1 MLDSQTSVPERSTAA
16 GRGTP
21 ESPASRL
28 IPQPSSAGQG
38 VLPTIEPPE
47 YLSDFAS
54 PRPRIRQTPLQ
65 FHVVMAPL
73 GDPHARHG
81 ATDRMKSLRPF
92 IKALAFALALLL
104 PMSVAADWGKPEQT
118 TPAVSIRG
126 MPMHVDRFS
135 ISRP

>member
-1 MLDSQTSVPERSTAA
+1 MLDGQTSASERSTAT
-16 GRGTP
+16 GRGVRET
-21 ESPASRL
+21 PASRP
-28 IPQPSSAGQG
+28 IPRPPAAGQG
-38 VLPTIEPPE
+38 VFPVTESPE
-47 YLSDFAS
+47 FLSDFAS
-54 PRPRIRQTPLQ
+54 PRSRIRQTSRQ
-65 FHVVMAPL
+65 FHVVMVPI

-104 PMSVAADWGKPEQT
+104 PMSVAADRGKPEPT
-118 TPAVSIRG
+118 TPAMSIRG